1 MQLQDKVAIITG
13 AATGIGRATALL
25 FAKEGASVVVAD
37 INEDDAQRTVADIED
52 KGGSARFVQTDVSEA
67 EDVQAL
73 MERSAEEM
81 GGIDVIVNNAGAQR
95 SGAVTEFEESEW
107 DLLMRVNPRSCFL
120 GAKYGVPYLRERGG
134 GSIVNVSSLAGLK
147 GGPGMTAYSASKGA
161 IIAFTR
167 ALAEELA
174 PDNIRANSVCPG
186 WIDTPFNEPAIE
198 FMGGR
203 AQQEEMVQQTVPLK
217 RQGTPEEIAPGILY
231 LASNASSY
239 VTDQELVTDGGLF
252 LRRVLVSN
260 LCRF

>member
-81 GGIDVIVNNAGAQR
+81 DGIDVIVNNAGAQR

-147 GGPGMTAYSASKGA
+147 GGSGMTAYSASKGA

-231 LASNASSY
+231 LASDASSY
-239 VTDQELVTDGGLF
+239 VTGQELVIDGGF
-252 LRRVLVSN
+252 
-260 LCRF
+260 F

>member
-37 INEDDAQRTVADIED
+37 INEDDAHRTVADIED

-81 GGIDVIVNNAGAQR
+81 DGIDVIVNNAGAQR

-217 RQGTPEEIAPGILY
+217 RQGTSEEIAPGILY
-231 LASNASSY
+231 LASDASSY
-239 VTDQELVTDGGLF
+239 VTGQELIIDGGF
-252 LRRVLVSN
+252 
-260 LCRF
+260 F

>member
-231 LASNASSY
+231 LASDASSY
-239 VTDQELVTDGGLF
+239 VTGQELIIDGGF
-252 LRRVLVSN
+252 
-260 LCRF
+260 F

>member
-52 KGGSARFVQTDVSEA
+52 KGGSARFVQIDVSEA

-231 LASNASSY
+231 LASDASSY
-239 VTDQELVTDGGLF
+239 VTGQELVIDGGF
-252 LRRVLVSN
+252 
-260 LCRF
+260 F

>member
-1 MQLQDKVAIITG
+1 MQLQGKVAIITG

-25 FAKEGASVVVAD
+25 FAREGASVVVAD
-37 INEDDAQRTVADIED
+37 INEYDAQRTVADIED
-52 KGGSARFVQTDVSEA
+52 EGADARFVQTDVSQA

-73 MERSAEEM
+73 MERAAEEM

-231 LASNASSY
+231 LASDASSY
-239 VTDQELVTDGGLF
+239 VTGQELVIDGGF
-252 LRRVLVSN
+252 
-260 LCRF
+260 F

>member
-1 MQLQDKVAIITG
+1 MQLEGKVAIITG

-25 FAKEGASVVVAD
+25 FAGEGASVVIAD
-37 INEDDAQRTVADIED
+37 VNEDDAQRTVANIED
-52 KGGSARFVQTDVSEA
+52 EGGSARFVQADVSEA

-73 MERSAEEM
+73 MERAAEEM
-81 GGIDVIVNNAGAQR
+81 SGIDVIVNNAGAQR

-120 GAKYGVPYLRERGG
+120 GAKYGVPHLRERGG

-231 LASNASSY
+231 LASDASSY
-239 VTDQELVTDGGLF
+239 VTGQELVIDGGF
-252 LRRVLVSN
+252 
-260 LCRF
+260 F

>member
-231 LASNASSY
+231 LASDASSY
-239 VTDQELVTDGGLF
+239 VTGQELVIDGGF
-252 LRRVLVSN
+252 
-260 LCRF
+260 F

>member
-67 EDVQAL
+67 EDMRTL
-73 MERSAEEM
+73 MERAAQEM

-217 RQGTPEEIAPGILY
+217 RQGTSEEIAPGILY
-231 LASNASSY
+231 LASDASSY
-239 VTDQELVTDGGLF
+239 VTGQELIIDGGF
-252 LRRVLVSN
+252 
-260 LCRF
+260 F

>member
-1 MQLQDKVAIITG
+1 MQLQGKVAIITG

-25 FAKEGASVVVAD
+25 FAREGASVVVAD
-37 INEDDAQRTVADIED
+37 INEYDAQRTVADIED
-52 KGGSARFVQTDVSEA
+52 QGADARFVQTDVSQA
-67 EDVQAL
+67 EDMQAL
-73 MERSAEEM
+73 MERAAEEM

-167 ALAEELA
+167 ALAEELS

-203 AQQEEMVQQTVPLK
+203 AQQEEMVKQTVPLK

-231 LASNASSY
+231 LASDASSY
-239 VTDQELVTDGGLF
+239 VTGQELVIDGGF
-252 LRRVLVSN
+252 
-260 LCRF
+260 F

>member
-25 FAKEGASVVVAD
+25 CAKEGASVVVAD

-52 KGGSARFVQTDVSEA
+52 KGGSARFVQTDVCEA

-107 DLLMRVNPRSCFL
+107 DLLMHINPRSCFL
-120 GAKYGVPYLRERGG
+120 GAKYSVPYLRERGG

-147 GGPGMTAYSASKGA
+147 GDPGMTAYSASKGA

-203 AQQEEMVQQTVPLK
+203 AQQEDMVQQTVPLK

-231 LASNASSY
+231 LASDASSY
-239 VTDQELVTDGGLF
+239 VTGQELVIDGGF
-252 LRRVLVSN
+252 
-260 LCRF
+260 F

>member
-1 MQLQDKVAIITG
+1 MQLEGKVAIITG

-25 FAKEGASVVVAD
+25 FAEEGASVIIAD
-37 INEDDAQRTVADIED
+37 VNEDDAQRTVANIED
-52 KGGSARFVQTDVSEA
+52 EGGSARFVQADVSEA

-73 MERSAEEM
+73 MERAAEEM

-95 SGAVTEFEESEW
+95 SGVVTEFEESEW

-120 GAKYGVPYLRERGG
+120 GAKYGVPRLRERGG

-217 RQGTPEEIAPGILY
+217 RQGTPEEIAPGFLY
-231 LASNASSY
+231 LASDASSY
-239 VTDQELVTDGGLF
+239 VTGQELVIDGGF
-252 LRRVLVSN
+252 
-260 LCRF
+260 F

>member
-67 EDVQAL
+67 EGVQAL

-107 DLLMRVNPRSCFL
+107 DLVMRVNPRSCFL

-217 RQGTPEEIAPGILY
+217 RQGRPEEIAPGILY
-231 LASNASSY
+231 LASDASSY
-239 VTDQELVTDGGLF
+239 VTGQELVIDGGF
-252 LRRVLVSN
+252 
-260 LCRF
+260 F

>member
-67 EDVQAL
+67 EGVQAL

-107 DLLMRVNPRSCFL
+107 DLLMHVNPRSCFL
-120 GAKYGVPYLRERGG
+120 GAKYSVPYLRERGG

-231 LASNASSY
+231 LASDASSY
-239 VTDQELVTDGGLF
+239 VTGQELVIDGGF
-252 LRRVLVSN
+252 
-260 LCRF
+260 F

>member
-1 MQLQDKVAIITG
+1 MQLQGKVAIITG

-25 FAKEGASVVVAD
+25 FAREGASVVVAD

-52 KGGSARFVQTDVSEA
+52 EGADARFVRADVSEA

-73 MERSAEEM
+73 MERAAEEM

-107 DLLMRVNPRSCFL
+107 DLLMQINPRSCFL
-120 GAKYGVPYLRERGG
+120 GAKYSVPYLRERGG

-203 AQQEEMVQQTVPLK
+203 AQQEDMVQQTVPLK

-231 LASNASSY
+231 LASDASSY
-239 VTDQELVTDGGLF
+239 VTGQELVIDGGF
-252 LRRVLVSN
+252 
-260 LCRF
+260 F